1 MIDLYTWSTPNGR
14 KISIML
20 EETGLPYRVHPVDL
34 SKGEQ
39 FKKADK
45 DNDGTL
51 TKDEAK
57 AMPHVAKHFKEID
70 TDKDGTVSMDEIHAF
85 MKSHK
90 EGAHEHGKKSFTK
103 ADKDNDGT
111 LTKEE
116 AKAMP
121 NVYKNFDAIDT
132 NKDGTVSLEEVHN
145 FMKAKREQ
153 NKTTKPQA
161 N

>member
-1 MIDLYTWSTPNGR
+1 MLKPALIVLLLLVPAFTLADSTDKTGV
-14 KISIML
+14 KKHQL
-20 EETGLPYRVHPVDL
+20 E
-34 SKGEQ
+34 EQ

-51 TKDEAK
+51 TKEEAK
-57 AMPHVAKHFKEID
+57 AMPYVAKHFKEID
-70 TDKDGTVSMDEIHAF
+70 TDKDGTVSMDEIRTF
-85 MKSHK
+85 MKYHNEDAHK
-90 EGAHEHGKKSFTK
+90 RGEERFKK

-111 LTKEE
+111 LTKVE

-132 NKDGTVSLEEVHN
+132 DKDGTVTLEEVHDY
-145 FMKAKREQ
+145 MMAKRKQ
-153 NKTTKPQA
+153 NQATKPQA

>member
-1 MIDLYTWSTPNGR
+1 MFKPALFVSLLLLPAFALAESTDKTGER
-14 KISIML
+14 KQQL
-20 EETGLPYRVHPVDL
+20 E
-34 SKGEQ
+34 EQ

-51 TKDEAK
+51 TKEEAK

-70 TDKDGTVSMDEIHAF
+70 TDKDGTVSMDEIRAF

-90 EGAHEHGKKSFTK
+90 DDAHEHGKESFKK

-111 LTKEE
+111 LTREE

-132 NKDGTVSLEEVHN
+132 DKDGTVTLEEIHN

-153 NKTTKPQA
+153 NKAAKPQG

>member
-1 MIDLYTWSTPNGR
+1 MLKPALFVSLLLLPAFALAESADKTGER
-14 KISIML
+14 KHRL
-20 EETGLPYRVHPVDL
+20 E
-34 SKGEQ
+34 EQ

-51 TKDEAK
+51 DKNEAK

-70 TDKDGTVSMDEIHAF
+70 TDKDGTVSMDEIRAF

-90 EGAHEHGKKSFTK
+90 GDAHERGKERFNK
-103 ADKDNDGT
+103 ADKNNDGK

-121 NVYKNFDAIDT
+121 HVYKNFDAIDAD
-132 NKDGTVSLEEVHN
+132 KDGTVTLEEIHN
-145 FMKAKREQ
+145 FMKAKREEY
-153 NKTTKPQA
+153 KAAKPKA

>member
-1 MIDLYTWSTPNGR
+1 
-14 KISIML
+14 ML
-20 EETGLPYRVHPVDL
+20 KPALFVSLLLVPAFALADSADKSGEKQQRME
-34 SKGEQ
+34 EQ

-51 TKDEAK
+51 TKEEAK
-57 AMPHVAKHFKEID
+57 AMPYVAKHFKEID
-70 TDKDGTVSMDEIHAF
+70 TDKDGTVSMDEIRAF

-90 EGAHEHGKKSFTK
+90 GDAHERGKERFNK
-103 ADKDNDGT
+103 ADKDHDGT

-132 NKDGTVSLEEVHN
+132 DKDGTVTLEEIHN
-145 FMKAKREQ
+145 YMKAKREQ
-153 NKTTKPQA
+153 SKATKPQA

>member
-1 MIDLYTWSTPNGR
+1 MFKPALFVSLMLLPAFALAESTDKTGER
-14 KISIML
+14 KHQL
-20 EETGLPYRVHPVDL
+20 E
-34 SKGEQ
+34 EQ

-51 TKDEAK
+51 TKEEAK

-70 TDKDGTVSMDEIHAF
+70 TDKDGTVSMDEIRAF

-90 EGAHEHGKKSFTK
+90 DDAHKRGKESFNK
-103 ADKDNDGT
+103 ADKDHDGT

-121 NVYKNFDAIDT
+121 HVYKNFDAIDT
-132 NKDGTVSLEEVHN
+132 DKDGTVTLEEVHN
-145 FMKAKREQ
+145 FMKAKREEH
-153 NKTTKPQA
+153 KADKPKA

>member
-1 MIDLYTWSTPNGR
+1 MFKPALFVSLLLIPAFALAEPTDKSGEKKHR
-14 KISIML
+14 M
-20 EETGLPYRVHPVDL
+20 EEY
-34 SKGEQ
+34 
-39 FKKADK
+39 FNKADK

-51 TKDEAK
+51 TKEEAK

-70 TDKDGTVSMDEIHAF
+70 TDKDGTVSMDEIRAF
-85 MKSHK
+85 GKSHK
-90 EGAHEHGKKSFTK
+90 GDAHQHGKERFKK

-132 NKDGTVSLEEVHN
+132 DNDGTVTLEEIHN
-145 FMKAKREQ
+145 YMKAKREQ
-153 NKTTKPQA
+153 NKVAKPQA

>member
-1 MIDLYTWSTPNGR
+1 MLKPALFVSLLLVPVFALADSTDKSGE
-14 KISIML
+14 KQ
-20 EETGLPYRVHPVDL
+20 YRME
-34 SKGEQ
+34 EQ

-51 TKDEAK
+51 TKEEAK

-70 TDKDGTVSMDEIHAF
+70 TDKDGTVSMDEIRAYG
-85 MKSHK
+85 KPRK
-90 EGAHEHGKKSFTK
+90 EGAHEHGKERFNK

-132 NKDGTVSLEEVHN
+132 DKDGTVSLEEVHN

-153 NKTTKPQA
+153 NKAAKPQA

>member
-1 MIDLYTWSTPNGR
+1 
-14 KISIML
+14 ML
-20 EETGLPYRVHPVDL
+20 KPVLFVLLLLLPAFALADSADKSGEKQYRME
-34 SKGEQ
+34 EQ

-70 TDKDGTVSMDEIHAF
+70 TDKDGTVSMDEIRTF

-90 EGAHEHGKKSFTK
+90 DDAHKRGEESFKK

-111 LTKEE
+111 LTREE
-116 AKAMP
+116 AKAMT

-132 NKDGTVSLEEVHN
+132 DKDGTVSLEEVHN

>member
-1 MIDLYTWSTPNGR
+1 MFKPALFVLILLVSAFALAEPADKTGE
-14 KISIML
+14 KKHQL
-20 EETGLPYRVHPVDL
+20 E
-34 SKGEQ
+34 EQ

-51 TKDEAK
+51 TKEEAK

-70 TDKDGTVSMDEIHAF
+70 TDKDGTVSMDEIRAF
-85 MKSHK
+85 MKSHIDD
-90 EGAHEHGKKSFTK
+90 AHKRGEERFKK

-132 NKDGTVSLEEVHN
+132 DKDGTVTLEEIHN
-145 FMKAKREQ
+145 FMKAKREEH
-153 NKTTKPQA
+153 KATKPQA

>member
-1 MIDLYTWSTPNGR
+1 MFKPALFVSLLLLPAFALAEPADKTGER
-14 KISIML
+14 KHQL
-20 EETGLPYRVHPVDL
+20 
-34 SKGEQ
+34 KEQ
-39 FKKADK
+39 FKTADK

-51 TKDEAK
+51 TREEAK

-70 TDKDGTVSMDEIHAF
+70 TDKDGTVSMDEIRAF

-90 EGAHEHGKKSFTK
+90 GDAHQRGKERFNK
-103 ADKDNDGT
+103 ADKDHDGT

-132 NKDGTVSLEEVHN
+132 DKDGTVSLEEIHN
-145 FMKAKREQ
+145 FMKAKREEYKA
-153 NKTTKPQA
+153 NKPKA

>member
-1 MIDLYTWSTPNGR
+1 MLKPALLVSLLLVPAFALAESTDKTGE
-14 KISIML
+14 KKHQL
-20 EETGLPYRVHPVDL
+20 E
-34 SKGEQ
+34 EQ

-51 TKDEAK
+51 TKEEAK

-70 TDKDGTVSMDEIHAF
+70 NDNDGTVSMDEIRAF

-90 EGAHEHGKKSFTK
+90 DDAHKRGEERFKK

-132 NKDGTVSLEEVHN
+132 DKDSTVTLEEVHDY
-145 FMKAKREQ
+145 MKAKRKQ
-153 NKTTKPQA
+153 NQATKPQA

>member
-1 MIDLYTWSTPNGR
+1 
-14 KISIML
+14 ML
-20 EETGLPYRVHPVDL
+20 KPVLIASLLLAPAFALAADAGKPGEKKYRMEEH
-34 SKGEQ
+34 

-51 TKDEAK
+51 TRDEAK

-70 TDKDGTVSMDEIHAF
+70 TDKDGTVSMDEIRAF

-90 EGAHEHGKKSFTK
+90 DDAHKRGEERFKKV
-103 ADKDNDGT
+103 DKDHDGT
-111 LTKEE
+111 LTKDE

-132 NKDGTVSLEEVHN
+132 DKDGTVTLEEIHN
-145 FMKAKREQ
+145 YMKSRREAHQ
-153 NKTTKPQA
+153 GPPKA

>member
-1 MIDLYTWSTPNGR
+1 MFKPALFVALLLLPAFALAESADKTGER
-14 KISIML
+14 KHQL
-20 EETGLPYRVHPVDL
+20 
-34 SKGEQ
+34 KEQ

-51 TKDEAK
+51 TKEEAK

-70 TDKDGTVSMDEIHAF
+70 TDKDGTVSMDEIRAF

-90 EGAHEHGKKSFTK
+90 DDAHKRGGERFKK

-121 NVYKNFDAIDT
+121 HVYKNFDAIDT
-132 NKDGTVSLEEVHN
+132 DKDGTVSLEEVHN
-145 FMKAKREQ
+145 FMKAKREEYKAAKP
-153 NKTTKPQA
+153 KT

>member
-1 MIDLYTWSTPNGR
+1 MFKPALFVSLLLVPAFALAGPVEKSGEKKYR
-14 KISIML
+14 M
-20 EETGLPYRVHPVDL
+20 EEH
-34 SKGEQ
+34 

-51 TKDEAK
+51 DKNEAK
-57 AMPHVAKHFKEID
+57 AMPHVAKHFDEID

-90 EGAHEHGKKSFTK
+90 DNAHKRGGEHFKK

-132 NKDGTVSLEEVHN
+132 DKDGTVSLEEIHS
-145 FMKAKREQ
+145 FMKAKREEY
-153 NKTTKPQA
+153 KATKPKA